1 MKRTEMNRMGMVP
14 ARATRVQQIRLVSA
28 IVLLLLAA
36 GSLSGCRYY
45 SFTGATIQEHLS
57 TISIPLVD
65 DASLS
70 TVTGLE
76 DELTEL
82 FVDRFVRQTRL
93 VLRQDEFEAD
103 SVLRG
108 RITRYQNMPTSVSG
122 DERATR
128 NRVTITV
135 QVTWQDLVENQAL
148 VERTFSSF
156 EDYDPANPSSEE
168 DAARAALVKIA
179 DDVFTAATSNW

>member
-1 MKRTEMNRMGMVP
+1 MRHTSWSRVP
-14 ARATRVQQIRLVSA
+14 CARAGWAPGGLLA
-28 IVLLLLAA
+28 LLLFALVAP
-36 GSLSGCRYY
+36 GCRYY
-45 SFTGATIQEHLS
+45 SFTGATIEEHLA
-57 TISIPLVD
+57 TIAIPLVD

-93 VLRQDEFEAD
+93 ALEQDEFEAD
-103 SVLRG
+103 SVLRA
-108 RITRYQNMPTSVSG
+108 RIARYENMPTSVSG
-122 DERATR
+122 DEQATR

-135 QVTWQDLVENQAL
+135 EVTWQDRVKNAAL
-148 VERTFSSF
+148 VERTFSAF
-156 EDYDPANPSSEE
+156 EDYDPANPASEE
-168 DAARAALVKIA
+168 AAARDALVKIA